1 MLNEVKIFELRV
13 NYSYSS
19 ANARN
24 LIFVCKSA
32 NGVNRRCPVVYRGSR
47 LPAACQLG
55 QWAGRAVGGMAAV
68 IQWHDKHEVAPSTRC
83 YRQIVWRHDRMSG
96 KGVSNDATMGDGV
109 PMKDCGYCF
118 WSGGVSYRRC
128 LLWRTLPAFVCI
140 VFFQRPAE
148 LWANRI
154 GLPACCWSM
163 LSV

>member
-55 QWAGRAVGGMAAV
+55 QWALGRESSGRYGSGHSV
-68 IQWHDKHEVAPSTRC
+68 TR
-83 YRQIVWRHDRMSG
+83 
-96 KGVSNDATMGDGV
+96 
-109 PMKDCGYCF
+109 
-118 WSGGVSYRRC
+118 
-128 LLWRTLPAFVCI
+128 
-140 VFFQRPAE
+140 
-148 LWANRI
+148 
-154 GLPACCWSM
+154 
-163 LSV
+163 